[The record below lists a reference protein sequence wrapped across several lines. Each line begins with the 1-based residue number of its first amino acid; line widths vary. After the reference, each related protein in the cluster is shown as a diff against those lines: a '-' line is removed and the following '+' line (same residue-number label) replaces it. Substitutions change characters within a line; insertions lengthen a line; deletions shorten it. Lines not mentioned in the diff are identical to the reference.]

1 MAPHKNT
8 AVIVTYGDHEVIKPE
23 NKLRKYVSDKPSGA
37 DDDDPVARAEA
48 ALAAMS
54 SEFGTMMDGE
64 CARLD
69 QARRAVANIGFTTA
83 NTEALFLAAHDIK
96 GQAATFGY
104 PAVAA
109 AADSLCRLIEY
120 TPDITRI
127 PGMLVDRH
135 VDAVRAIYREYA
147 RSDAKELARSLTRR
161 LREVTDDFLRREN
174 RNNPDVLEQLKGPS
188 IIPD

>member
-1 MAPHKNT
+1 MASHKNT
-8 AVIVTYGDHEVIKPE
+8 AVIVTYSDHEVIKPE
-23 NKLRKYVSDKPSGA
+23 NKLRKYVSEKPPGT

-48 ALAAMS
+48 ALAAIS
-54 SEFGTMMDGE
+54 NEFGTMMDDE

-69 QARRAVANIGFTTA
+69 QARRTVADIGFTPA
-83 NTEALFLAAHDIK
+83 NTEALFNAAHDIK

-120 TPDITRI
+120 TPETNRI

-147 RSDAKELARSLTRR
+147 RSDAKELARLLTQR
-161 LREVTDDFLRREN
+161 LRDVTDDFLTREN
-174 RNNPDVLEQLKGPS
+174 RHNPDVIEQIRGAS